1 MKPRQFKVIDSS
13 GIGMGVSFQ
22 GQVLDYIGD
31 SASIPGCV
39 VLKQP
44 DFDANGQPRSGVVT
58 FDLKSLE
65 EVT

>member
-1 MKPRQFKVIDSS
+1 
-13 GIGMGVSFQ
+13 MGVSFQ